1 MPKIPA
7 PSSITTRLCITKPI
21 SATWSYRQRVIPT
34 STITT
39 HITAAAAA
47 AATIT
52 KNSITKTIV
61 PVRMASNSS
70 SQTAPK
76 TQFGP
81 YEVTTQVFHRT
92 AHSFALVN
100 IKPLLPGHVLVCP
113 LVPHRRLTDLT
124 TAELTDLFSAV
135 RRIQHML
142 ARRFF
147 SPSSSSSG
155 AASADAAASIV
166 QGGSFNIAVQDGPE
180 AGQTVPHVHVHV
192 IPRPKGGEAA
202 ARAGEPDELYVGMA
216 NEDGNVGGALWDL
229 HSREAGRPLPGGGFP
244 KIEDADRVA
253 RSMADMETEAA
264 EFRELLRVMEDEEKH
279 RQG

>member
-1 MPKIPA
+1 MPKILPA
-7 PSSITTRLCITKPI
+7 SSITTRLCIPKPTPT
-21 SATWSYRQRVIPT
+21 TWSYRRRAIPASST
-34 STITT
+34 ST
-39 HITAAAAA
+39 TAT

-52 KNSITKTIV
+52 KNSIKTTTV
-61 PVRMASNSS
+61 PVRMASNSPP
-70 SQTAPK
+70 QAEPR

-124 TAELTDLFSAV
+124 PAELTDLFSAV
-135 RRIQHML
+135 QRVQHML

-147 SPSSSSSG
+147 SPPPSSSS
-155 AASADAAASIV
+155 AATATASV

-202 ARAGEPDELYVGMA
+202 ARAGEPDQLYVGMA

-229 HSREAGRPLPGGGFP
+229 HSREVGRPLPGGGFP

-253 RSMADMETEAA
+253 RSMAEMEAEAA
-264 EFRELLRVMEDEEKH
+264 EFRELLRVMEDEKH
-279 RQG
+279 RED

>member
-1 MPKIPA
+1 MVKIPT
-7 PSSITTRLCITKPI
+7 PSSITARLCIIPNHT
-21 SATWSYRQRVIPT
+21 SAAWSYRRRVIPT
-34 STITT
+34 SSSSTT
-39 HITAAAAA
+39 TTTAAT
-47 AATIT
+47 TIA
-52 KNSITKTIV
+52 KNNNIKTTV
-61 PVRMASNSS
+61 PIRRMASNSPA
-70 SQTAPK
+70 QAAPETK
-76 TQFGP
+76 FGP

-124 TAELTDLFSAV
+124 PVELTDLFSAV
-135 RRIQHML
+135 QRIQHML
-142 ARRFF
+142 ARKYF
-147 SPSSSSSG
+147 SPSSSSS
-155 AASADAAASIV
+155 AAAAAAASV
-166 QGGSFNIAVQDGPE
+166 QGGGSFNIAVQDGPE

-229 HSREAGRPLPGGGFP
+229 HSREAQRRPLPGGGFP

-253 RSMADMETEAA
+253 RSMAEMEAEAA
-264 EFRELLRVMEDEEKH
+264 EFRELLRVMEDEKH
-279 RQG
+279 QR